1 MRSHLGGRRGKL
13 ISSEKRQMAIQLIA
27 TAVKQGA
34 RQELACNIMGITPRS
49 LQNWRNT
56 GLEDQRQI
64 VKKEPA
70 NKLSEQEREHVLA
83 VCNSEEFKDQ
93 SPKQIVPALADKGLY
108 IASESSF
115 YRILQNV
122 GQLEHRGRS
131 SAPGTIVKPD
141 PYVADGP
148 NQVWSWDITYLASTV
163 KGRFFYLY
171 LFMDL
176 FSRKIVGWE
185 VHENESSE
193 LAAKILRK
201 ARLSE
206 ALPGRHELVLHSD
219 NGGPMKGATMLAT
232 MQKIGIIPSFSRP
245 SVSNDN
251 PFSEALFKTL
261 KYVPVYPAKPFDG
274 VDDARQWVA
283 KFCKWYNN
291 SHRHSGLK
299 FVTPI
304 QRHTGEDVRILE
316 QRELVYAQAKKM
328 HPERWSGKTRNWKHE
343 AIVKLNPA
351 NEQAS
356 SDELKKAA

>member
-1 MRSHLGGRRGKL
+1 
-13 ISSEKRQMAIQLIA
+13 MAIQSIA
-27 TAVKQGA
+27 IAMKQGA
-34 RQELACNIMGITPRS
+34 RQELACNIVGITPRS
-49 LQNWRNT
+49 LQNWRT
-56 GLEDQRQI
+56 IGFEDQRQM

-70 NKLSEQEREHVLA
+70 NKLSKQEREQVLA

-93 SPKQIVPALADKGLY
+93 SPKQIVPTLADKGLY

-115 YRILQNV
+115 YRILRDV

-131 SAPGTIVKPD
+131 SAPGTIAKPD
-141 PYVADGP
+141 PYVADGS

-163 KGRFFYLY
+163 TGRFFYLY

-185 VHENESSE
+185 VYENESSE

-201 ARLSE
+201 AKLSE
-206 ALPGRHELVLHSD
+206 ALSGPHELVLHSD

-232 MQKIGIIPSFSRP
+232 MQKIGVVPSFSRP

-261 KYVPVYPAKPFDG
+261 KYVPIYPGKPFDS
-274 VDDARQWVA
+274 VEEARQWVA

-328 HPERWSGKTRNWKHE
+328 HPERWSGKTRNWNHE
-343 AIVKLNPA
+343 AIVKLNPV

-356 SDELKKAA
+356 SNELKKAA

>member
-1 MRSHLGGRRGKL
+1 
-13 ISSEKRQMAIQLIA
+13 MAIQSIV

-34 RQELACNIMGITPRS
+34 RQKLACNIIGITPRS
-49 LQNWRNT
+49 LQNWRLM
-56 GLEDQRQI
+56 GLEDQRQK

-70 NKLSEQEREHVLA
+70 NKLSEQEKESVVA
-83 VCNSEEFKDQ
+83 VCNSEEFKNQ
-93 SPKQIVPALADKGLY
+93 SPKQIVPILADRGLY

-115 YRILQNV
+115 YRILREV
-122 GQLEHRGRS
+122 GQLTHRGRS
-131 SAPGTIVKPD
+131 SAPGTVVKPD
-141 PYVADGP
+141 PYIADGP
-148 NQVWSWDITYLASTV
+148 GQVWSWDITYLASTV

-171 LFMDL
+171 LFMDI

-201 ARLSE
+201 AKFSE
-206 ALPGRHELVLHSD
+206 ALSGSHELVLHSD
-219 NGGPMKGATMLAT
+219 NGSPMKGATMLAT
-232 MQKIGIIPSFSRP
+232 MQKIGVVPSFSRP

-261 KYVPVYPAKPFDG
+261 KYVPVYPSKPFDG

-299 FVTPI
+299 FVTPM
-304 QRHTGEDVRILE
+304 QRHTGEDIKILE
-316 QRELVYAQAKKM
+316 ERKLVYEQAKNR
-328 HPERWSGKTRNWKHE
+328 HPERWSGKARNWNHE

-356 SDELKKAA
+356 NGELKKAA